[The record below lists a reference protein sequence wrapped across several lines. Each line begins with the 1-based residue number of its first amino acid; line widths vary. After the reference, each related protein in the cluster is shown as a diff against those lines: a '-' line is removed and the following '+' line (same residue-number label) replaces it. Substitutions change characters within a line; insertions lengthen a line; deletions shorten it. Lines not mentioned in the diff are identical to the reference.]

1 MMTKQEQIRFL
12 EAESRSLLGMEMEC
26 HKRRTQIS
34 KTLNQLKDEL
44 ALERARGNYGKLEH
58 NNI

>member
-1 MMTKQEQIRFL
+1 MTKQELIRFL
-12 EAESRSLLGMEMEC
+12 EAESRSLLGVEMEC

-44 ALERARGNYGKLEH
+44 ALERARGNYGNLEH